1 MVGRSLFIVC
11 VPSGEGLA
19 GGERRCGGPPGSL
32 ARLVDLW
39 FDVLDGGQFGDAG
52 LWLLVGH
59 LGGRGGEVLIALCT
73 TQQSCLGVSRRSAHL
88 TLASFT
94 WMYVSTAADMQQALH
109 LRAALGSFAAR
120 VAISQQVVAKES
132 IAEANRHVESTGV
145 DATLRNS
152 RRSKSAD

>member
-1 MVGRSLFIVC
+1 MC

-73 TQQSCLGVSRRSAHL
+73 TQQSCLDVSRRSAHL

-94 WMYVSTAADMQQALH
+94 WMYVSTAADMRQALH

-120 VAISQQVVAKES
+120 ADVSQQVDEKPQREAKES
-132 IAEANRHVESTGV
+132 IAEANRPLESAGV

-152 RRSKSAD
+152 PRSKSAE